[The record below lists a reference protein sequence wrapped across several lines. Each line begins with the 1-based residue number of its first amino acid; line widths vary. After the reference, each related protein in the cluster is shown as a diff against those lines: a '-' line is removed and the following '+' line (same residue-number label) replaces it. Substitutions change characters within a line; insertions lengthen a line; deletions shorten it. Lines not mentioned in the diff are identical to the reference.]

1 MRISDWSSDVCSSDL
16 YTPDA
21 PRLAAHC
28 NWLTAQ
34 DCGLAVFG
42 TNSEANSLSVDE
54 RIDLLE
60 TLVDAGVD
68 CRRLLPGTGCCSI
81 VESIRLTRHAVDL
94 GCAGVLM
101 MPSFYY
107 RGGPDAGIY
116 RNFSTK
122 IGRETCWERV
132 CQ

>member
-1 MRISDWSSDVCSSDL
+1 MNDIDSSLGGVLAPVVTPFKED

-21 PRLAAHC
+21 QRLAAHC

-81 VESIRLTRHAVDL
+81 VGSIRLTRHAVDL
-94 GCAGVLM
+94 GFEIRRA
-101 MPSFYY
+101 S
-107 RGGPDAGIY
+107 
-116 RNFSTK
+116 
-122 IGRETCWERV
+122 GRESV
-132 CQ
+132 GQVG